1 MNVAVTL
8 YRSRK
13 ALQVRGLQ
21 MLEALGLASGALS
34 RRRVASSHV
43 FTNSQMH
50 TFSGWKE
57 RSAAFKIVCTL
68 RLRPGK
74 PYANL
79 ISTLTPA
86 RLHCPQF

>member
-1 MNVAVTL
+1 M
-8 YRSRK
+8 
-13 ALQVRGLQ
+13 
-21 MLEALGLASGALS
+21 
-34 RRRVASSHV
+34 ASSHV

-50 TFSGWKE
+50 TFSWWKE

-79 ISTLTPA
+79 MSAVSGDSRTRLVNAVQTPNSH
-86 RLHCPQF
+86 RMCLYGGVYDQPHSGVESVKLP